1 MLILTRFDHL
11 ENSPDVLFG
20 YRPRQISSI
29 TCDPNLDSFALSYDE
44 KVTIP
49 SGSYWL
55 FPALVKLVG
64 GQA

>member
-1 MLILTRFDHL
+1 MLILTRFNHL
-11 ENSPDVLFG
+11 ENIPDALFG
-20 YRPRQISSI
+20 YRPRRISSI
-29 TCDPNLDSFALSYDE
+29 TCDPRLDSFTFIYDE

>member
-11 ENSPDVLFG
+11 GNFPDALFG
-20 YRPRQISSI
+20 YRPRQIGSI
-29 TCDPNLDSFALSYDE
+29 TCDQNLDSFTLIYDE

-55 FPALVKLVG
+55 FPPFAKLIG